1 MGKLRPY
8 AMALLWVAGSTVVA
22 FAVRPYALLEDE
34 AMIYLLGV
42 VLAALKLELGASIF
56 AAASSIIAL
65 DFLFLP
71 PRMTLALTDGK
82 RTLTFAAMII
92 VAAVIS
98 GLSGRLR
105 RTARATDALY
115 QLNVELSGAGNARQL
130 AAVAVRHLE
139 RLFGGTALVL
149 LRSAEGPLETPPP
162 ELGAEEIELA
172 HRAWNGSTF
181 VTRWRADGYAMWV
194 SMQGIHEPVG
204 VIGLKLTK
212 MFQKHSPEGALL
224 LDCARELA
232 TAIERMQLGQAVR
245 RSQLAAETEHM
256 RSSLLSAVSHD
267 LKTPLSSIVAAGTT
281 LLSQHSELD
290 SEASRELLSTIVRE
304 GDRLTHLVQNL
315 LAISRLESP
324 TIELRKT
331 PEAVEDIVSSSLHR
345 MRAALGSRKASVN
358 LPADLPFVL
367 AEPALV
373 DQVVT
378 NLLEN
383 VARYTPSTA
392 AIEIAARHEEGV
404 VNVQVGDAGPGI
416 PEQEREKV
424 FEKFYRG
431 SRASK
436 SDGGVGLGLTICRAI
451 IRAHGG
457 KIAVRERPGGGTL
470 VEFTLPAVPTPVL
483 EEPDGETVTP

>member
-1 MGKLRPY
+1 
-8 AMALLWVAGSTVVA
+8 
-22 FAVRPYALLEDE
+22 
-34 AMIYLLGV
+34 
-42 VLAALKLELGASIF
+42 
-56 AAASSIIAL
+56 
-65 DFLFLP
+65 
-71 PRMTLALTDGK
+71 
-82 RTLTFAAMII
+82 
-92 VAAVIS
+92 
-98 GLSGRLR
+98 
-105 RTARATDALY
+105 
-115 QLNVELSGAGNARQL
+115 
-130 AAVAVRHLE
+130 
-139 RLFGGTALVL
+139 
-149 LRSAEGPLETPPP
+149 
-162 ELGAEEIELA
+162 A
-172 HRAWNGSTF
+172 HRAWNGGTF
-181 VTRWRADGYAMWV
+181 VTRWRAGGYAMWV

-212 MFQKHSPEGALL
+212 MFQKHSPEGSLL

-232 TAIERMQLGQAVR
+232 TAIERMQLSQAVR

-281 LLSQHSELD
+281 LLSQRSELD
-290 SEASRELLSTIVRE
+290 TEASRELLSTIVRE

-345 MRAALGSRKASVN
+345 MRAALGSRKATVN

-383 VARYTPSTA
+383 VVRYTPSTA

-404 VNVQVGDAGPGI
+404 VNVQVG
-416 PEQEREKV
+416 
-424 FEKFYRG
+424 
-431 SRASK
+431 
-436 SDGGVGLGLTICRAI
+436 
-451 IRAHGG
+451 
-457 KIAVRERPGGGTL
+457 
-470 VEFTLPAVPTPVL
+470 
-483 EEPDGETVTP
+483 